1 MINHEKE
8 LTEKR
13 HERFIERSKILS
25 KIPVAMYK
33 LIPVTEDIKN
43 IFSQRVEGYME
54 MSPEANVYDKYVIS
68 ADNAAE
74 ELRAE
79 KALAEMVNGKI
90 GLAPA
95 DIFFSNT
102 IPIKHIII
110 QPKIFSTDKII
121 DTYDLH
127 VIDDTTRIKNIQKVL
142 SGEEDEADVMWIRHT
157 AHTTLNGVKGWCRAY
172 NRFVV
177 EKSANYISLKKSVY
191 YDTSESFRDIFE
203 QGFVKNISMLNIFCE
218 EKHQCM
224 MEVYN
229 AWYTLQ
235 QCILTKELMPYVK
248 KSKVSMDFMKTKYV
262 SNKNKKLI
270 NKYIIQ
276 LEKIQ
281 EAFIINEEAKE
292 GPGRKY
298 RKPLWHVTGH
308 WRHYKSGKLVFIQGY
323 WKGSERN
330 NNDMQIAPIEISI
343 DNWIQNL
350 DNNSS
355 QNK

>member
-8 LTEKR
+8 LTDIRQKK
-13 HERFIERSKILS
+13 FIERSKILS

-54 MSPEANVYDKYVIS
+54 MSPEANVYDKYILS
-68 ADNAAE
+68 ADNAKE
-74 ELRAE
+74 SQMD
-79 KALAEMVNGKI
+79 KALAEMINGTI

-95 DIFFSNT
+95 DIFFANT
-102 IPIKHIII
+102 IPVKHIII

-127 VIDDTTRIKNIQKVL
+127 VVDDATRIKNIQKVL
-142 SGEEDEADVMWIRHT
+142 SEEEDEAEVMWIRHT
-157 AHTTLNGVKGWCRAY
+157 AHTKLNGIKGWVRAY

-177 EKSANYISLKKSVY
+177 EKSANYIALKKSVY
-191 YDTSESFRDIFE
+191 YDTSNSFRNIFE
-203 QGFVKNISMLNIFCE
+203 QGIAKDVSMINIFCE

-262 SNKNKKLI
+262 SDKNKKLI

-292 GPGRKY
+292 GSERKY

-308 WRHYKSGKLVFIQGY
+308 WRHYKSGKSVFVQGY

-330 NNDMQIAPIEISI
+330 NNDIQIAPVEISI
-343 DNWIQNL
+343 ANWIQNMN
-350 DNNSS
+350 NNSS
-355 QNK
+355 SDNN

>member
-1 MINHEKE
+1 MTNHERE
-8 LTEKR
+8 LNDSR
-13 HERFIERSKILS
+13 HKHFMKYSEVMS
-25 KIPVAMYK
+25 KIPVAIYK

-54 MSPEANVYDKYVIS
+54 MSPEANVYDKYIIS
-68 ADNAAE
+68 ADNAADGAK
-74 ELRAE
+74 AE
-79 KALAEMVNGKI
+79 KALAEMIHGKV

-102 IPIKHIII
+102 IPVKHMII

-127 VIDDTTRIKNIQKVL
+127 VIDDATRINNIQKIL
-142 SGEEDEADVMWIRHT
+142 NGEEDEAEVMWIRHT

-172 NRFVV
+172 NRFVI
-177 EKSANYISLKKSVY
+177 EKSTNYISLKTSVY
-191 YDTSESFRDIFE
+191 YETSVSFRDIFDR
-203 QGFVKNISMLNIFCE
+203 GFIKDISMTNIFCE

-248 KSKVSMDFMKTKYV
+248 KTRTSMDFMKTKYV
-262 SNKNKKLI
+262 SNKNKKMI
-270 NKYIIQ
+270 NKYVIQ

-281 EAFIINEEAKE
+281 EAFVINEENDSDS
-292 GPGRKY
+292 RKY

-308 WRHYKSGKLVFIQGY
+308 WRHYKSGKTVFIQGY
-323 WKGSERN
+323 WKGAERDN
-330 NNDMQIAPIEISI
+330 KDIVIAPVEISL
-343 DNWIQNL
+343 DNWINIS
-350 DNNSS
+350 NEST
-355 QNK
+355 K